1 MNRMICS
8 LLAAEAATL
17 AVVSK
22 AQAQPLPE
30 PPGAARVEYRYARAN
45 EWRELQRTRREFD
58 ARWHSPR
65 ERKRF
70 ERWYARRCE
79 ELRYRGW

>member
-8 LLAAEAATL
+8 LLAAGAATF

-30 PPGAARVEYRYARAN
+30 PPRAARVEYRYERAN
-45 EWRELQRTRREFD
+45 EWRELRRTRRDFY
-58 ARWHSPR
+58 ARWHSMR
-65 ERKRF
+65 ERARF